1 MIVVLC
7 LSAILAPWISP
18 YDPKIPYADWV
29 WMGPSSQ
36 HWFGNDQI
44 GRDVLSR
51 ILWGGRVSL
60 FVGLTSVAF
69 GVTVGS
75 MLGVVSAFVGGKLD
89 LVVQRVVDALLA
101 FPAII
106 LALALLAGLGQS
118 VQNVILALII
128 IFIPGATRTVRS
140 QALAIKEM
148 DYVLAARA
156 IGASQLR
163 IIALYMAPNCFA
175 IFLVL
180 FTITVGFAIVVESSL
195 SFLGLG
201 VPPDVP
207 TWGKMLADA
216 GRTDIQSTPWQSIF
230 PGAAI
235 SLTVFAVN
243 FLGDA
248 LRDVL
253 DPRLRGTR

>member
-1 MIVVLC
+1 M
-7 LSAILAPWISP
+7 SAILAPWISP
-18 YDPKIPYADWV
+18 YDPKIPYADYV
-29 WMGPSSQ
+29 WMGPNAKF
-36 HWFGNDQI
+36 WFGNDQI
-44 GRDVLSR
+44 GRDILSR
-51 ILWGGRVSL
+51 ILWGGRISL

-69 GVTVGS
+69 GITIGS
-75 MLGVVSAFVGGKLD
+75 LLGIVSAYFGGKFD
-89 LVVQRVVDALLA
+89 LAVQRVVDSLLA

-118 VQNVILALII
+118 VQNVILALVV
-128 IFIPGATRTVRS
+128 IFIPGATRTIRS

-163 IIALYMAPNCFA
+163 IILLYMAPNCFG

-216 GRTDIQSTPWQSIF
+216 GRTDLESTPWQSIF